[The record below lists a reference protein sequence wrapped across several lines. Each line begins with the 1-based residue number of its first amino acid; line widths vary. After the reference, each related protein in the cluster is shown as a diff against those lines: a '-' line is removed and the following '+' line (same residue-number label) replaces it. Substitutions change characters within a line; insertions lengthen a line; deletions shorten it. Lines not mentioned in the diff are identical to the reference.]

1 MLTHYGNF
9 CNADIDQIY
18 EQAVVEFEVRMRW
31 GKEISGC

>member
-18 EQAVVEFEVRMRW
+18 EQAVVEFEVSMRW
-31 GKEISGC
+31 VKENSGC